1 MPKFLLV
8 EDDAQVAAVASAWFA
23 AAGHI
28 LEHAQSGEDA
38 LQLLGNFKYDAI
50 ILDWH
55 LPGITGR
62 DVCKKY
68 RDSGGT
74 CPIIFTT
81 ARHDIDSKEEA
92 FDLGGDDYLV
102 KPYDVRELAARIR
115 SVMRRPAGLLPV
127 EVRLG
132 DVLLDTELHL
142 LVVGD
147 KQVQLRPKESA
158 LLEYLM
164 RHPNRPS
171 GAQALLNA
179 VWPSE
184 HEASADTVR
193 TWMKYLRNKLS
204 AVGKPDLI
212 KTIPGSGYVIEHA
225 VERPT

>member
-1 MPKFLLV
+1 MAKFLLV
-8 EDDAQVAAVASAWFA
+8 EDDPQVASVATVWFN

-38 LQLLGNFKYDAI
+38 LQLLNNFKYDAI

-55 LPGITGR
+55 LPGMTGR
-62 DVCKKY
+62 DVCKRY

-74 CPIIFTT
+74 SPIIFTT

-115 SVMRRPAGLLPV
+115 SVMRRPQGLLPA

-132 DVLLDTELHL
+132 DVCLDTELHL
-142 LVVGD
+142 LIVGD
-147 KQVQLRPKESA
+147 KQEQLRPKESA
-158 LLEYLM
+158 LLEFLM
-164 RHPNRPS
+164 RHPNRPCS
-171 GAQALLNA
+171 AQALLDA
-179 VWPSE
+179 VWPSD

-193 TWMKYLRNKLS
+193 TWIKYLRNKLTT
-204 AVGKPDLI
+204 VGKLNLI
-212 KTIPGSGYVIEHA
+212 KTMPGSGYLIEYELDRQA
-225 VERPT
+225 